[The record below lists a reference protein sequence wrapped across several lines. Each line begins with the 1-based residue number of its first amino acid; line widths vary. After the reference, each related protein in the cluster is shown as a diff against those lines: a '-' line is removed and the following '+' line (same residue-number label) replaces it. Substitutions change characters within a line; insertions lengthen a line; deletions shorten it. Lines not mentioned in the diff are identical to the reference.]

1 MITGSRCE
9 NLGATVDASASATH
23 SRQGG
28 SREIMKWLLQNFGAR
43 LRFTFRNPRYALG
56 SLYRE
61 LTLADERFLSTITG
75 VSARRTRAFLGE
87 PIHTPDFAARLREA
101 DATFRDL
108 EIHSADL
115 YAKKA
120 LLQYMAIRA
129 FRPETVVETGV
140 ANGVSSAYILLALH
154 KNERGTLH
162 SVGLND
168 PQYLPVGRPL
178 GWVVPESLK
187 SRWNLLIGDSRSL
200 LPSLLAELGTM
211 DVFIHDSLHTYDH
224 MLWEYR
230 TAFPYLRPGG
240 LLFSDDAAWN
250 AAFPEFCHEVAAK
263 HGRILRGVGFLRKN
277 DRPPTDG

>member
-1 MITGSRCE
+1 
-9 NLGATVDASASATH
+9 
-23 SRQGG
+23 
-28 SREIMKWLLQNFGAR
+28 MKWLLQNFGER
-43 LRFTFRNPRYALG
+43 MRFTLRNPRYALG

-61 LTLADERFLSTITG
+61 FALADERFLSTITG
-75 VSARRTRAFLGE
+75 VSVRQIRAFVEE
-87 PIHTPDFAARLREA
+87 PIRTPEFAARLREA
-101 DATFRDL
+101 DATFRAL
-108 EIHSADL
+108 KIQSADL
-115 YAKKA
+115 YAKKV

-129 FRPETVVETGV
+129 VQPETVVETGV
-140 ANGVSSAYILLALH
+140 ANGVSSAHILLALQ

-168 PQYLPVGRPL
+168 TEYLPAGKSL

-200 LPSLLAELGTM
+200 LPSLLTTLGTI

-230 TAFPYLRPGG
+230 AAFPYLRPGG

-250 AAFPEFCHEVAAK
+250 SAFPEFCHEVAAK
-263 HGRILRGVGFLRKN
+263 QRRILRGVGFLQKN
-277 DRPPTDG
+277 PRAPIDG